1 MKYGEKKPI
10 LGCIIQIQSVGKIE
24 NRSKSLEVLEQ
35 TFNGHLNG
43 FYLKRL
49 VMSLPGRMFKGH
61 PHEDDL

>member
-1 MKYGEKKPI
+1 MAKKADSRLYHPN
-10 LGCIIQIQSVGKIE
+10 SERGKKNKE
-24 NRSKSLEVLEQ
+24 PLEALEQ

-61 PHEDDL
+61 SHEDDL